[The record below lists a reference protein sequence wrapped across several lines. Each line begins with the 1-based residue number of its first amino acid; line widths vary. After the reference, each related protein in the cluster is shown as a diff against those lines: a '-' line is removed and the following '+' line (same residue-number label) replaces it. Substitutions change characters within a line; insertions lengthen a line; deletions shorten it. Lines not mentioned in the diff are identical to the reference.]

1 MMRWRRSIGRVAAHA
16 GLVALSLA
24 VLFPLVYVV
33 LLSFQTIQEASSI
46 PPTLIPAVF
55 DLENYERVFERLDVV
70 GLFANSTIYTVST
83 TLMVLVTSTLAA
95 YAVTKIRVPGRRWV
109 LALFVGSILVPPA
122 VRTIPLYTM
131 IAGWGW
137 VDTWAGLALPLTATG
152 FGLFFMNQ
160 FMLTIPDEVVEAARI
175 DGAGEF
181 TIVAR
186 VIVPLALPGIAVLG
200 LYNFMF
206 RWNDYLWPLVVTRQ
220 EWQTLPVGVAL
231 FKSSQQLI
239 TWNLIAAAAVVTL
252 LPVMAL
258 FFALRERIMDG
269 IAIQAGK

>member
-1 MMRWRRSIGRVAAHA
+1 MRRLRLQAGPIAAHA
-16 GLVALSLA
+16 GLAVLSL
-24 VLFPLVYVV
+24 VILFPLVYVV

-46 PPTLIPAVF
+46 PPTLFPARF
-55 DLENYERVFERLDVV
+55 DVENYAEVFGRLDVV
-70 GLFANSTIYTVST
+70 ELFANSTVYTLST
-83 TLMVLVTSTLAA
+83 TVMVLVTSTLAA
-95 YAVTKIRVPGRRWV
+95 YATTKIRMPGRRLV

-175 DGAGEF
+175 DGAGEL
-181 TIVAR
+181 TIVGR

-258 FFALRERIMDG
+258 FFALRERIMEG

>member
-1 MMRWRRSIGRVAAHA
+1 MRRLRRNAGRIAAHA
-16 GLVALSLA
+16 GLALLSLV

-46 PPTLIPAVF
+46 PPTLIPAAF
-55 DLENYERVFERLDVV
+55 DFENYARVFERLDVI
-70 GLFANSTIYTVST
+70 GLFTNSTIYTVST
-83 TLMVLVTSTLAA
+83 TAMVLVTSTLAA
-95 YAVTKIRVPGRRWV
+95 YATTKIRMPGRRLV

-175 DGAGEF
+175 DGAGEL

-220 EWQTLPVGVAL
+220 EWQTLPVGVTL

>member
-1 MMRWRRSIGRVAAHA
+1 MRRLRRQAGPIAAHA
-16 GLVALSLA
+16 GLAILSL
-24 VLFPLVYVV
+24 VILFPLVYVV

-46 PPTLIPAVF
+46 PPTLIPARF
-55 DLENYERVFERLDVV
+55 DAENYARVFERLDVV
-70 GLFANSTIYTVST
+70 GLFTNSTVYTLST
-83 TLMVLVTSTLAA
+83 TAMVLVTSTLAA
-95 YAVTKIRVPGRRWV
+95 YATTKIRMPGRRLV

-175 DGAGEF
+175 DGAGEL
-181 TIVAR
+181 TIVGR

-220 EWQTLPVGVAL
+220 DWQTLPVGVAL

-258 FFALRERIMDG
+258 FFALRERIMEG

>member
-1 MMRWRRSIGRVAAHA
+1 MRRLRRHGGRIAAHV
-16 GLVALSLA
+16 GLGLLSL
-24 VLFPLVYVV
+24 VVVFPLVYVV

-46 PPTLIPAVF
+46 PPTLIPADVDF
-55 DLENYERVFERLDVV
+55 ENYARVFERLDVV
-70 GLFANSTIYTVST
+70 GLFTNSAIYTVST

-95 YAVTKIRVPGRRWV
+95 YATTKIRMPGRRLV

-175 DGAGEF
+175 DGAGEL
-181 TIVAR
+181 TIVGR
-186 VIVPLALPGIAVLG
+186 VVVPLALPGIAVLG

-220 EWQTLPVGVAL
+220 EWQTLPVGVTL

>member
-1 MMRWRRSIGRVAAHA
+1 MRRLRRHAGRIAAHL
-16 GLVALSLA
+16 GLVVLSL
-24 VLFPLVYVV
+24 VVIFPLVYVA

-46 PPTLIPAVF
+46 PPTLIPASF
-55 DLENYERVFERLDVV
+55 DFENYARVFERLDVA
-70 GLFANSTIYTVST
+70 GLLTNSTIYTLST
-83 TLMVLVTSTLAA
+83 TAMVLITSTLAA
-95 YAVTKIRVPGRRWV
+95 YATTKIRMPGRRFV

-160 FMLTIPDEVVEAARI
+160 YMLTIPDEVVEAARI
-175 DGAGEF
+175 DGAGEL

-220 EWQTLPVGVAL
+220 EWQTLPVGVTL

-258 FFALRERIMDG
+258 FFALRQRIMDG